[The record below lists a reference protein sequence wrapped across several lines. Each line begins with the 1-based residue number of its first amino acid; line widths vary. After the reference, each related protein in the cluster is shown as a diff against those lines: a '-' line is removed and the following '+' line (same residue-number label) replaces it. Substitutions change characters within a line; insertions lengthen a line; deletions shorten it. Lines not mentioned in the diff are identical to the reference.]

1 VRVAQPT
8 SRESYVPYTASYY
21 SVASTDPAVYH
32 DKSNCPDGERIK
44 PENKRYG
51 TDNRRHCEECPKV
64 S

>member
-1 VRVAQPT
+1 MP
-8 SRESYVPYTASYY
+8 SSSPYY

-44 PENKRYG
+44 PENKRWG
-51 TDNRRHCEECPKV
+51 TGGRDHCKECPKV

>member
-1 VRVAQPT
+1 MAYSTP
-8 SRESYVPYTASYY
+8 YY

-44 PENKRYG
+44 QENKRWG

-64 S
+64 H